1 MITDT
6 YSAMLAMQDYL
17 AGAITREMLAR
28 RVGREEAREM
38 ARILRRE
45 MVRASIDEPRPPAYT
60 E

>member
-1 MITDT
+1 
-6 YSAMLAMQDYL
+6 MLAMQDYL